1 MPASFGDYHRHWNM
15 LTAICSGHDK
25 RQHGLRAA
33 FYAPLVPLPCLALPG
48 HASPRQAL
56 PEIADTPPA
65 PLVPLPCLAPP
76 GHARPSLA
84 LPQIAD
90 TPPAPL
96 VPLPSRATPGQAEP
110 RPAMPSQ
117 SAPVRVLNYRIFIS
131 SAMRL
136 ARSIS
141 ACRSFG
147 ILPRVVLVTLFVA
160 VLAARLCSL
169 TAAAIRRW

>member
-1 MPASFGDYHRHWNM
+1 MSR
-15 LTAICSGHDK
+15 K
-25 RQHGLRAA
+25 RITSVTRLAMGGPCLSAQKKAA
-33 FYAPLVPLPCLALPG
+33 RITCCLSCTVGALALPCLAR
-48 HASPRQAL
+48 PRRA
-56 PEIADTPPA
+56 
-65 PLVPLPCLAPP
+65 V
-76 GHARPSLA
+76 PSLA
-84 LPQIAD
+84 ANRGYATI
-90 TPPAPL
+90 APL

>member
-96 VPLPSRATPGQAEP
+96 VPLPCLALPCRARPSPAPPRLELSNLYFLGDASRPINQCLPIVRDFAASCVRHFVCGRPR
-110 RPAMPSQ
+110 RPA
-117 SAPVRVLNYRIFIS
+117 
-131 SAMRL
+131 
-136 ARSIS
+136 
-141 ACRSFG
+141 
-147 ILPRVVLVTLFVA
+147 VLVDGRRNPPLM
-160 VLAARLCSL
+160 
-169 TAAAIRRW
+169 IREVG